1 MKSFSKLMA
10 VICLSLFLTNTYG
23 ACTSSLRYINGV
35 WNKDPANSLTVKTLL
50 TTSLSSDSRICVND
64 SLFNPSQGYLADIA
78 ETYELKRSVEDG
90 FWTSLKNTFIS
101 SLIQA
106 FNNSAAAF
114 GASDL
119 YRLENDQVLAE
130 MYVKVKSDLDAGLG
144 VILVAHS
151 EGNLFALRLR
161 QLAIADNY
169 SESKIKIVHLAP
181 PTRITT
187 EVDRVP
193 YFLVNSD
200 GVISRL
206 LNINQPNITSL
217 GGDIVDV
224 NHGVLSTY
232 LNPDISGTFKNQRC
246 EVSTSTPQA
255 AALASIKRVA
265 TCQAGPC
272 VFIGFSSC

>member
-1 MKSFSKLMA
+1 MKNFVKLMA

-35 WNKDPANSLTVKTLL
+35 WNKTSEHSSNVTKLL
-50 TTSLSSDSRICVND
+50 FESLSSDPRICVND

-78 ETYELKRSVEDG
+78 ETYDLKRSVEEG
-90 FWTSLKNTFIS
+90 FWVNLKNIFIS
-101 SLIQA
+101 SAIQVA
-106 FNNSAAAF
+106 NNAASAF

-130 MYVKVKSDLDAGLG
+130 MYVKVKSDLDSGLG

-181 PTRITT
+181 PTKVNA
-187 EVDRVP
+187 ELDRVS
-193 YFLVNSD
+193 YVLVNSD
-200 GVISRL
+200 AVISKL

-217 GGDIVDV
+217 GGDIVDA

>member
-1 MKSFSKLMA
+1 MKNFVKLMA
-10 VICLSLFLTNTYG
+10 AICLSLFLTNTYG

-35 WNKDPANSLTVKTLL
+35 WNKSEKTSEQVKILLSDLLATDP
-50 TTSLSSDSRICVND
+50 RICVND

-78 ETYELKRSVEDG
+78 ETYGLKASIEEG
-90 FWTSLKNTFIS
+90 FWANLKNIFIS
-101 SLIQA
+101 SAIQVA
-106 FNNSAAAF
+106 NNVASAF
-114 GASDL
+114 GLSDL
-119 YRLENDQVLAE
+119 YKLENDRVLAE
-130 MYVKVKSDLDAGLG
+130 MYVKVKSDLDVGLG

-200 GVISRL
+200 AVISKL

-217 GGDIVDV
+217 GGDIVDA